1 MTNALRTNRYKI
13 DLLFSNSL
21 SGTSSPETMTEKN
34 ATYYIQ
40 EAIHKKMTTAPEAP
54 WVVLKHD
61 VFSGSSEMEVLE
73 RVLVLLDKTGIPYS
87 YSNFIIH
94 IGTASR
100 ACTIEI
106 YRNKG
111 KYAKTRSPTSIT
123 TSGDITVGNN
133 LNVANVQI
141 TDKTIT
147 VASTALNSSSTDGA
161 GLVAGAWSSGTKPSI
176 LWDHNNSRWVSSKPI
191 AEAKEDVLNEL
202 KELMDIQK
210 QELIPIKQELVQ
222 KHVQQIEEKLQQ
234 EQVQSNTNKKKKKKN
249 KK

>member
-1 MTNALRTNRYKI
+1 M
-13 DLLFSNSL
+13 

-40 EAIHKKMTTAPEAP
+40 EAIRKNMTTAPEAP

-61 VFSGSSEMEVLE
+61 VFSATSEMEVLE
-73 RVLVLLDKTGIPYS
+73 RVLVLLDNTGIPYS

-123 TSGDITVGNN
+123 TSIILPDTDTFIVAQWDTTRYFGPLFRHIIENYSVEDIPSFTHED
-133 LNVANVQI
+133 LNYGLYCPYSEEVEAAEEFHQEC
-141 TDKTIT
+141 
-147 VASTALNSSSTDGA
+147 ST
-161 GLVAGAWSSGTKPSI
+161 K
-176 LWDHNNSRWVSSKPI
+176 
-191 AEAKEDVLNEL
+191 
-202 KELMDIQK
+202 
-210 QELIPIKQELVQ
+210 
-222 KHVQQIEEKLQQ
+222 
-234 EQVQSNTNKKKKKKN
+234 
-249 KK
+249 